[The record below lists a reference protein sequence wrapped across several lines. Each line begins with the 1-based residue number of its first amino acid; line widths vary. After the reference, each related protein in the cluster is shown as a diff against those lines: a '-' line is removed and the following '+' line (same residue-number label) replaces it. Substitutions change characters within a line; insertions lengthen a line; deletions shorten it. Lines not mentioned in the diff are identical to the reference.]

1 MPAGTPLPLKL
12 NVAVIALSP
21 ARIAPSAGA
30 VMQTVLVY
38 VPPTG
43 PLVWHGLAAACAGP
57 AAPRSPAITAAATTR
72 RRLTLCTTCDTT
84 YLPSPENGP
93 SAGRADER
101 NADEQWDA
109 VTDVRCWRVAR
120 VEVA

>member
-30 VMQTVLVY
+30 VMQTVLGY

-57 AAPRSPAITAAATTR
+57 AAPRGPAITAAAATKGRGPPWTTR
-72 RRLTLCTTCDTT
+72 GTTDP
-84 YLPSPENGP
+84 PSPQKGP
-93 SAGRADER
+93 PPRRAR
-101 NADEQWDA
+101 
-109 VTDVRCWRVAR
+109 
-120 VEVA
+120 